1 MLANRYLPSLP
12 ELANKVS
19 QKHLPLKP
27 RSLQPNIDYIH
38 KGCANDNRVL
48 GLPNSGD
55 ILEKWCL
62 SQVLI

>member
-27 RSLQPNIDYIH
+27 RSLQPNVDYIHNIH

-48 GLPNSGD
+48 GLPDSGD
-55 ILEKWCL
+55 ILE
-62 SQVLI
+62 I